1 MDKLKKAS
9 RTVVDTGAKTMLK
22 VRFRPWNSSNSCV
35 LYTCFR
41 GNSFNKKQG
50 QCRTFLGYIYFRWFN
65 IIRSVLR
72 SADRHP
78 DELSKA
84 ALGTGKHRKT
94 RELAENTIMKQG
106 SYNISQR
113 ILNLTY
119 HFPYTE
125 YRPMFNSWT
134 VKSNSASKSLG

>member
-84 ALGTGKHRKT
+84 ALGTGKHGKNKGIGRKHNHEA
-94 RELAENTIMKQG
+94 RVLQ
-106 SYNISQR
+106 
-113 ILNLTY
+113 
-119 HFPYTE
+119 HFSTD
-125 YRPMFNSWT
+125 F
-134 VKSNSASKSLG
+134 KSHVSFPLY